1 MRDQGFR
8 VDYSLTPTKVG
19 KQFQMAEQL
28 GARYA
33 VVFGDEWP
41 NVAVKDLRSGEQKV
55 IPQEQLVMNL
65 PR

>member
-1 MRDQGFR
+1 
-8 VDYSLTPTKVG
+8 VP
-19 KQFQMAEQL
+19 KQFQAAEQL

-41 NVAVKDLRSGEQKV
+41 EVAVKDLRSGEQKLV
-55 IPQEQLVMNL
+55 PHEQLVMNI